1 MLHMAFHAYA
11 AGLPETLAMT
21 LLLNILVDGDSSRLH
36 QLFVE
41 EEQLAVAV
49 GGFQFEGFDPGL
61 VYLYLVLPPGGDLA
75 AVEARMFEE
84 LRRVADEGVTAAE
97 LTKAR
102 NIMLADFWRELAT
115 IDGKAE
121 ALGRAAVFR
130 GAYERLFDLPQEI
143 EAVSADDLRAVATA
157 VLRRNNATIGVLHA
171 PVVEAEE

>member
-1 MLHMAFHAYA
+1 
-11 AGLPETLAMT
+11 MT

-36 QLFVE
+36 QIFVE

-49 GGFQFEGFDPGL
+49 GGLQFEGFDPGL
-61 VYLYLVLPPGGDLA
+61 VYFYLVLPPDGDLDA
-75 AVEARMFEE
+75 IEARMFEE
-84 LRRVADEGVTAAE
+84 LQRVVAEGVTADE

-121 ALGRAAVFR
+121 ALGRAAVFH

-143 EAVSADDLRAVATA
+143 EAVSTDDLRAVAAA
-157 VLRRNNATIGVLHA
+157 VLRRSNATIGVLRA